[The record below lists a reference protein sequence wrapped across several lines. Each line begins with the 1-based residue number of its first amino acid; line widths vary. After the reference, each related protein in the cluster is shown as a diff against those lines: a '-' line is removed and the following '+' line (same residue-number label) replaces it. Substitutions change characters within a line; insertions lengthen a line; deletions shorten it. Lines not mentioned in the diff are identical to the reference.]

1 MLLGLK
7 FGRQKK
13 SNQSTSP
20 VEASSKRPAP
30 AFPSLAHSLTQHP
43 FCPLRTRDA
52 PTGRLSPIQTNTMA
66 KKGAQ
71 RQLAANTR
79 RLRQLT
85 GVYAVALVS
94 DEEGGGRD

>member
-1 MLLGLK
+1 
-7 FGRQKK
+7 
-13 SNQSTSP
+13 
-20 VEASSKRPAP
+20 
-30 AFPSLAHSLTQHP
+30 
-43 FCPLRTRDA
+43 
-52 PTGRLSPIQTNTMA
+52 MA

-94 DEEGGGRD
+94 DEERGGWGWD